1 MLGVSSTQ
9 KMRRV
14 VAVTALAALAVALL
28 LGGGNDPAPAHAAT
42 GPCTWTKH
50 TRRVVK
56 YVKRHGKRH
65 KVVRHKA
72 HWTCVPTTTTTT
84 TTTAPAPMPE
94 MTMPTTPSP
103 PVVEESEVEANALGV
118 AAEDLGG
125 FRYTL
130 SRQTVKAGELTIQ
143 LNNRGEDPHTM
154 DMQKLDAE
162 ESPEGPIVAEFST
175 LPGAQ
180 QTKSVTVEPG
190 TYRLWCTIGKH
201 AMEGMETTIT
211 VVE

>member
-1 MLGVSSTQ
+1 
-9 KMRRV
+9 MRLRLL
-14 VAVTALAALAVALL
+14 AIPALAGLALVLL
-28 LGGGNDPAPAHAAT
+28 LSGSHDPTPAHAAT

-50 TRRVVK
+50 TKRVVK
-56 YVKRHGKRH
+56 HVKRHGRRV

-72 HWTCVPTTTTTT
+72 YWTCEPAA
-84 TTTAPAPMPE
+84 TTTAPATTMPE
-94 MTMPTTPSP
+94 MMMPTSP
-103 PVVEESEVEANALGV
+103 AAPVVEQPEAEPNALGV
-118 AAEDLGG
+118 AAEDQGG

-154 DMQKLDAE
+154 DMQKVNAE
-162 ESPEGPIVAEFST
+162 ENPEGPIVAEFST
-175 LPGAQ
+175 TPGSQ
-180 QTKSVTVEPG
+180 QTKTVPVEPG

-201 AMEGMETTIT
+201 AMDGMETTIT